1 MARSINE
8 WFGDHADASLGDF
21 QDDEVAERQA
31 PWDIARSGMT
41 TTRAGRTALGFG
53 SARGSQ
59 ARGSVGASGGN
70 RRAGSTKSTKKR
82 QSGKKTQP
90 RTSTTSVDAQIR
102 RTAAAH
108 PGTGYKQLARL
119 LREVGINVSR
129 ADVARVLA
137 HPNSAWKRKA
147 ASPPPPR
154 KPAMVERISAAAQR
168 SRAVPMADLCPSCGM
183 RPTVLG
189 TCRCS

>member
-8 WFGDHADASLGDF
+8 WFGDHADSSLGDF
-21 QDDEVAERQA
+21 QDDEVVERPA
-31 PWDIARSGMT
+31 PWDVAGSGMT
-41 TTRAGRTALGFG
+41 TTRSGRKALGFG
-53 SARGSQ
+53 SNRASRGRS
-59 ARGSVGASGGN
+59 AVGRSGDG
-70 RRAGSTKSTKKR
+70 RSSAAATSAKKR
-82 QSGKKTQP
+82 QQATTAQP
-90 RTSTTSVDAQIR
+90 RKGATKVETQIR

-108 PGTGYKQLARL
+108 PGTGYKQLARM
-119 LREVGINVSR
+119 LRAVGLNVTR

-147 ASPPPPR
+147 SSPPPPR
-154 KPAMVERISAAAQR
+154 KPAMVIRIPADAQR
-168 SRAVPMADLCPSCGM
+168 SRVVPATDLCPSCGM